1 MNKQRMHLLV
11 LIISALLVVSSC
23 SDSQSSDIRSMERL
37 KGDTDEK
44 ISLVITDIDNKNC
57 SAELAVV
64 NHTGNSVC
72 YGESFYIQRRS
83 GNGRKLIIFK
93 RMNAG
98 IRSCLS
104 RNPKKARNGPS
115 IGN

>member
-1 MNKQRMHLLV
+1 MNKQRTHLLV

-44 ISLVITDIDNKNC
+44 ISLVITDIDNRNC

-72 YGESFYIQRRS
+72 YTCYCSESTDYGS
-83 GNGRKLIIFK
+83 KKL
-93 RMNAG
+93 
-98 IRSCLS
+98 LTY
-104 RNPKKARNGPS
+104 RNR
-115 IGN
+115 